1 MCRTFWHYQKSITT
15 AHTAQELVIR
25 FLRHFLFMTIE
36 CSQSVHSIVHFK
48 IGCSS
53 PVPCTKLITVH
64 TRHSQNASSTLSAA
78 SQLIFAHKVA
88 LPPYLFA
95 SRFSC
100 EHEIC
105 LQKVR
110 VNCKQN
116 CKLIL
121 NFLFFSCFCSCT
133 RAIIDH
139 KISKFRYK
147 STMVFDEFQL
157 SCLFSDIS
165 SFLCMFR
172 LSFAQQAFLFLLHW
186 YSHILFSERRYFH
199 GTSGYE

>member
-1 MCRTFWHYQKSITT
+1 MCRRFWHYQKSITT

-25 FLRHFLFMTIE
+25 FFKALFID
-36 CSQSVHSIVHFK
+36 FK
-48 IGCSS
+48 LDYSS
-53 PVPCTKLITVH
+53 HAPFAKLITVH
-64 TRHSQNASSTLSAA
+64 PRHSQNASSTLSAA
-78 SQLIFAHKVA
+78 SQLIFAHKAA
-88 LPPYLFA
+88 LPPCLFI

-100 EHEIC
+100 DK
-105 LQKVR
+105 KVR
-110 VNCKQN
+110 VNCNHN

-133 RAIIDH
+133 RAIIYH

-172 LSFAQQAFLFLLHW
+172 LSFAQQASFFFCIGTA
-186 YSHILFSERRYFH
+186 ILFSERRYFH

>member
-1 MCRTFWHYQKSITT
+1 M
-15 AHTAQELVIR
+15 
-25 FLRHFLFMTIE
+25 
-36 CSQSVHSIVHFK
+36 HSSVHFK

-53 PVPCTKLITVH
+53 PVPCTKLIPVRP
-64 TRHSQNASSTLSAA
+64 RHSQNASSTLSAA
-78 SQLIFAHKVA
+78 SQLIFAYKN
-88 LPPYLFA
+88 
-95 SRFSC
+95 
-100 EHEIC
+100 
-105 LQKVR
+105 VR
-110 VNCKQN
+110 VNCNQN

-133 RAIIDH
+133 CAIIDH

>member
-25 FLRHFLFMTIE
+25 FLRHFLFMTLE
-36 CSQSVHSIVHFK
+36 CSQSVERAFY
-48 IGCSS
+48 CSFQNRLQFTRAIRKTRLRRS
-53 PVPCTKLITVH
+53 PLLRSSFLLIKWRSLRAFLEADFH
-64 TRHSQNASSTLSAA
+64 ASMKSAY
-78 SQLIFAHKVA
+78 K
-88 LPPYLFA
+88 
-95 SRFSC
+95 
-100 EHEIC
+100 
-105 LQKVR
+105 KVR
-110 VNCKQN
+110 VNCNQN

>member
-1 MCRTFWHYQKSITT
+1 MCRRFWHYQKSITT

-25 FLRHFLFMTIE
+25 FFKALFID
-36 CSQSVHSIVHFK
+36 FK
-48 IGCSS
+48 LDYSS
-53 PVPCTKLITVH
+53 HASFAKLITVH
-64 TRHSQNASSTLSAA
+64 PRHSQNASSTLSAA
-78 SQLIFAHKVA
+78 SQLIFAHKAA
-88 LPPYLFA
+88 LPPCLFI
-95 SRFSC
+95 SRFHASMKSAYK
-100 EHEIC
+100 
-105 LQKVR
+105 KVR
-110 VNCKQN
+110 VNCNHN

-133 RAIIDH
+133 RAIIYH

-172 LSFAQQAFLFLLHW
+172 SSFAQQASFFLLHR

>member
-1 MCRTFWHYQKSITT
+1 MCRRFWHYQKSITT

-25 FLRHFLFMTIE
+25 FFKALF
-36 CSQSVHSIVHFK
+36 SDFK
-48 IGCSS
+48 LDYSS
-53 PVPCTKLITVH
+53 HAPFAKLITVH
-64 TRHSQNASSTLSAA
+64 PRHSQNASSTLSAA
-78 SQLIFAHKVA
+78 SQLIFAYKN
-88 LPPYLFA
+88 
-95 SRFSC
+95 
-100 EHEIC
+100 
-105 LQKVR
+105 VR
-110 VNCKQN
+110 VNCNQN

-133 RAIIDH
+133 RAIIYH

-172 LSFAQQAFLFLLHW
+172 LSFAQQAFLFPFAAAQP
-186 YSHILFSERRYFH
+186 YIISERRYFH